1 MAVQREIWS
10 VARCLL
16 IIDTHATEPGCAV
29 QAALADGELEPA
41 RWQSYQKVSR
51 EQAYAARQADPKL
64 ARAHRATWRK
74 IHLTNRARDRRE
86 QD

>member
-1 MAVQREIWS
+1 VAVQREIWS

-74 IHLTNRARDRRE
+74 IHLTNRARDRRD